1 MVIFKENKELITEEN
16 GDREYMNEF
25 KQGLN
30 ELTEKFLG
38 WFIKIDTE
46 YVKIENIEV
55 SNFTIGVRGTA
66 IEFYEVYNDFDKR
79 SEIEINQDSWRYLM
93 DFKLNATSLNDIE
106 DKIKKHLV
114 SKYEMEQIFNE
125 NFDSFKENFHNKL
138 FGC

>member
-1 MVIFKENKELITEEN
+1 MVNFKENKELITEEN
-16 GDREYMNEF
+16 EF
-25 KQGLN
+25 RQGLN

-38 WFIKIDTE
+38 CFIKIDTE
-46 YVKIENIEV
+46 YVKIENIEL

-93 DFKLNATSLNDIE
+93 DFKRNATSLNDIE
-106 DKIKKHLV
+106 DKIKNHLV

-125 NFDSFKENFHNKL
+125 NFDSFKEDFHNKL